1 MVLDYTPSKITARSA
16 LTINPAKTCQ
26 PLGAVYAALGIHRC
40 MPHSHGSQGCL
51 SYLRMALSRHYR
63 EPAIATTSSFHE
75 GTAVFGGLANL
86 KEALVNVTTIYKPDI
101 VAIHTTCVAE
111 TIGDDVGT
119 FIEEIKNDGIIDPA
133 IRIFYAN
140 TPSYVGTHIT
150 GYDNMVKAMVNHFPK
165 KGKPNGKINV
175 IPGFIEPGD
184 IREIKH
190 ILRLMGIPAIV
201 FPDQTNV
208 LDSPLTG
215 KDADYPKGGTTIP
228 DLIDSANSL
237 ATFALC
243 RYSGGSAARLME
255 QKFKMPSKIG
265 PIPIGIENTD
275 EFVMN
280 LKAVTGKEI
289 PEDFEDERGRLVDIL
304 TDAHPH
310 FHGKKVAIFGD
321 PDTILG
327 ITGMCR
333 SMGMEPTYVLTGT
346 KSEEW
351 EKETRQIAPDAE
363 VISGG
368 DLFLLHQKIKNNPV
382 DLLIGNSHGKY
393 IARAED
399 IPQIR
404 VGFPISDRANLHY
417 FPIVGYRG
425 AAMLAT
431 RIGNKLLDRKDRD
444 TMDEKLELIM

>member
-1 MVLDYTPSKITARSA
+1 MVLDYTPVKEVKRSA
-16 LTINPAKTCQ
+16 LTINPVKTCQ

-86 KEALVNVTTIYKPDI
+86 KEGLVNLTSIYNPDA

-111 TIGDDVGT
+111 TIGDDVGA
-119 FIEEIKNDGIIDPA
+119 FIEEVRNEKLIDPK

-140 TPSYVGTHIT
+140 TPSYKGSHIT
-150 GYDNMVKAMVNHFPK
+150 GYDNMVKSMAEFFPK
-165 KGKPNGKINV
+165 KGEPNGKINI

-190 ILRLMGIPAIV
+190 ILRLMGIPAII
-201 FPDQTNV
+201 FPDQTDV
-208 LDSPLTG
+208 FDAPLNG
-215 KDADYPKGGTTIP
+215 KDADYPRGGTTIP
-228 DLIDSANSL
+228 ELEDTANSA

-243 RYSGGSAARLME
+243 KYTGGAAARSLE
-255 QKFKMPSKIG
+255 KKFKIPAFISHV
-265 PIPIGIENTD
+265 PIGIENTD
-275 EFVMN
+275 KFVMN
-280 LKAVTGKEI
+280 LRNVTGKDI
-289 PEDFEDERGRLVDIL
+289 PGELEDERGRLVDML

-321 PDTILG
+321 PDVTYGLA
-327 ITGMCR
+327 GMCR
-333 SMGMEPTYVLTGT
+333 SMGMEPLLVLTGAKNET
-346 KSEEW
+346 W
-351 EKETRQIAPDAE
+351 EKETKQVVPDAE
-363 VISGG
+363 VISAG
-368 DLFLLHQKIKNNPV
+368 DLFMLHQKIKNNPV
-382 DLLIGNSHGKY
+382 DLLIGNSYGKFV
-393 IARAED
+393 AKAED
-399 IPQIR
+399 ILLVRI
-404 VGFPISDRANLHY
+404 GFPIFDRANLHY

-444 TMDEKLELIM
+444 TEDEKLELIM